1 MFVSLNGKTE
11 PADQPVLLASNRGYR
26 YGDGLFET
34 MKLDQGRIL
43 LEDLHFKRLMKG
55 LRVMQFEIPNLFST
69 GKLAEEILQLAEK
82 NKVLGKGRVR
92 LSLFRGNG
100 GLNEGGKDLQYLI
113 ECWPLPD
120 ETGRFNENGL
130 LIDIYPDA
138 RKSCDMFSGLKT
150 ANFLPYSMAA
160 LYAKAH
166 DLNDC
171 LVLNTA
177 GDLADTTIANLFII
191 RENRLITPGED
202 QAAVDGVMRKY
213 LLMELRKAGYPV
225 EERAVS
231 IADLEGATEVFLT
244 NAIQGIRW
252 VRQFRDMVYQNSQT
266 LEIYNRFIKTA
277 VG

>member
-1 MFVSLNGKTE
+1 MFVSLNGKTG

-34 MKLDQGRIL
+34 MKLEQGRIL

-55 LRVMQFEIPNLFST
+55 LQVMQYEIPGLFSS
-69 GKLAEEILQLAEK
+69 GKLVEEILRLAEK
-82 NKVLGKGRVR
+82 NQVLRKGRIR
-92 LSLFRGNG
+92 LSVFRGNG
-100 GLNEGGKDLQYLI
+100 GLNEGDRNLQYLI

-120 ETGRFNENGL
+120 EAGRLNENGL

-138 RKSCDMFSGLKT
+138 RKSCDLFSGLKT

-166 DLNDC
+166 KLNDC

-177 GDLADTTIANLFII
+177 GNLADTTIANLFII
-191 RENRLITPGED
+191 RDNVLITPGEN
-202 QAAVDGVMRKY
+202 QGAVDGVMRKY

-231 IADLEGATEVFLT
+231 IADLKGATEVFLT

-252 VRQFRDMVYQNSQT
+252 VRQFRDTEYQNSQT

-277 VG
+277 GG